1 MDRHLGRV
9 CRGCRAPGSKRRN
22 IERDLGY
29 IPMIERYTRP
39 EMGKIWTLENRYQ
52 AWLEVEIA
60 VCKAW
65 AAKGRIPAEAL
76 QNIMDKASIDVDRIQ
91 TIEETTRHDVIAF
104 LTALEE
110 KIGPDARFIHL
121 GCTSS
126 DIVDTAGSLLMVQAG
141 KLILQDIDA
150 LLDTLKNMALRYKGC
165 LCIGRSH
172 GVHAEPI
179 SFGLKMTGFYAEF
192 VRHRERLVQ
201 AIENIRVGKISGAV
215 GTYTIVTPEIEKMA
229 LDLLNLKVDP
239 HSTQIVQRDR
249 YAHFFTTLAI
259 LGGGIERIC
268 VELRHLQR
276 TEVLE
281 AEEGFAKGQKG
292 SSAMPHKKNPIS
304 AENLSGLSRLLRANA
319 MASLE
324 NQALWHERDISH
336 SSVERV
342 IMPDSTIL
350 ADYALKRLNRLL
362 SNLVVHP
369 DNMLRNMEH
378 SYGLYFSQRVLT
390 ALIDSGHPRQE
401 SYVAVQ
407 KLAMESWQTHTPFP
421 ILVRQDPQMQQVLGA
436 DKMDE
441 LFDPKFYLRFEDD
454 VYKRVFSQA
463 N

>member
-1 MDRHLGRV
+1 
-9 CRGCRAPGSKRRN
+9 
-22 IERDLGY
+22 
-29 IPMIERYTRP
+29 MIERYTRP
-39 EMGKIWTLENRYQ
+39 EMGSIWTLENRYKS
-52 AWLEVEIA
+52 WLDVEIA

-65 AAKGRIPAEAL
+65 AEKGRIPEDSLKTIIEKAE
-76 QNIMDKASIDVDRIQ
+76 IDAERIL
-91 TIEETTRHDVIAF
+91 TIEETTRHDIIAF

-110 KIGPDARFIHL
+110 KVGPDARFIHL

-126 DIVDTAGSLLMVQAG
+126 DIVDTAGSLLLVQAG
-141 KLILQDIDA
+141 RIILKDIDKV
-150 LLDTLKNMALRYKGC
+150 LETLKAMAHQYKGV
-165 LCIGRSH
+165 LCMGRSH

-192 VRHRERLVQ
+192 VRHRERLEA
-201 AIENIRVGKISGAV
+201 AIEDMRVGKISGAV
-215 GTYTIVTPEIEKMA
+215 GTYTIVTPEVEEIA
-229 LDLLNLKVDP
+229 LTHLGLKVDP

-259 LGGGIERIC
+259 LGGGIERLC

-304 AENLSGLSRLLRANA
+304 AENLCGLSRLLRSNS
-319 MASLE
+319 MAALE

-350 ADYALKRLNRLL
+350 ADYALNRLNTLL
-362 SNLVVHP
+362 SNLRVIP
-369 DNMLRNMEH
+369 ENMERNMNA

-421 ILVRQDPQMQQVLGA
+421 TLVRQDKVMCEVLGQE
-436 DKMDE
+436 KLDE
-441 LFDPKFYLRFEDD
+441 LFDPKFYLRFEDA
-454 VYKRVFSQA
+454 VFKRVFGE
-463 N
+463 